1 MVFVTA
7 KSWKQ
12 YKDPAIGE
20 QLNEYVAIQLVLHKL
35 LKCLWRILIMRSYAY
50 NVKWKWAKFMTS

>member
-1 MVFVTA
+1 MGQNLYTRSHIMVFVTA

-35 LKCLWRILIMRSYAY
+35 LKCL
-50 NVKWKWAKFMTS
+50 